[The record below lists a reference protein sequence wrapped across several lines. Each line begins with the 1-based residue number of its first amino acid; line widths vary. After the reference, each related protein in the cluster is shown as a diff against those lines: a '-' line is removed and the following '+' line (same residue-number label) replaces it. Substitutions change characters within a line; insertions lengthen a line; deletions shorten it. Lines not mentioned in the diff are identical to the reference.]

1 MTNIVTL
8 LKTFGQKTIDQQTL
22 VDLPRPKG
30 GESFFIV
37 PSGKLIPENYISSQ
51 TRFKTLVRSNSRPKK
66 TVETILGNFDWWS
79 IYVFVGK
86 ISMVDMAVLI
96 FFGFGS
102 RKIHLLLQFTRY
114 QDGVFCIPLLR
125 KLTKN
130 LLERI
135 FEIYP
140 PPQVKNF
147 NFTFFWCS
155 KILLFC
161 AKIEIHFPD
170 IFKQFICASYAT
182 DCIISI
188 S

>member
-140 PPQVKNF
+140 PPPSKKFQLYFFLVLQNIIVLCKNRNSF
-147 NFTFFWCS
+147 PR
-155 KILLFC
+155 
-161 AKIEIHFPD
+161 HF
-170 IFKQFICASYAT
+170 
-182 DCIISI
+182 
-188 S
+188 